1 MHSDGIKITPPYVF
15 FSTKDIGVTVAIRTA
30 RGDAVIAMDVTV
42 NDLSRLLASLR
53 ITPASEIAIV
63 DQTNHVVAY
72 PDQGRLFVNE
82 KNHSRLSSLEEL
94 GIPVFDYLVSNNIS
108 KDVLISFNDSNKDW
122 YGLIAPVS
130 DFASSNFKILTD
142 KI

>member
-94 GIPVFDYLVSNNIS
+94 GIPVSTINTQKSRALLLLKKSLS
-108 KDVLISFNDSNKDW
+108 
-122 YGLIAPVS
+122 GAGIALLMIYS
-130 DFASSNFKILTD
+130 
-142 KI
+142 